1 MLSPALML
9 SSNEETFFANVI
21 KGAPDQQKLLSHRK
35 KKHVENNDNE
45 DCTTNVLKS
54 INLLFPQQTFGFL
67 ARYWKPIWFSGFNF
81 AG

>member
-35 KKHVENNDNE
+35 KKSLNLTINVVNDFSDHRFINGIGDGIMLSE
-45 DCTTNVLKS
+45 VTN
-54 INLLFPQQTFGFL
+54 
-67 ARYWKPIWFSGFNF
+67 
-81 AG
+81 